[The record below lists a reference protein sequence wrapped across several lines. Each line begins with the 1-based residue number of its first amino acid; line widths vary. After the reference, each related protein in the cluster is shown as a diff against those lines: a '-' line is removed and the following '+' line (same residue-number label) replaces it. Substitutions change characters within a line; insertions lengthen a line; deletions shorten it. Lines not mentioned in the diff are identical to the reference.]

1 MIERKLAAGF
11 LLALAIQTGGALVWA
26 GAAAARLSSLEQR
39 AEIARPIGERLAR
52 VEANLEAIETQLGRI
67 EMRLEAEDE

>member
-1 MIERKLAAGF
+1 MIERKLTAGF

-26 GAAAARLSSLEQR
+26 GAADARLSSLEQR